1 MDKLIDSRF
10 ERVENALAKLIQSIA
25 SYNPSTTLATDLVT
39 ADDELTLG
47 LQTCQPCFFRPLI
60 TYQLTFL

>member
-39 ADDELTLG
+39 ADGELTVG
-47 LQTCQPCFFRPLI
+47 LQTCQPCSPRLSAF
-60 TYQLTFL
+60 QLTFS

>member
-39 ADDELTLG
+39 ADGELTVG
-47 LQTCQPCFFRPLI
+47 LQTC
-60 TYQLTFL
+60 